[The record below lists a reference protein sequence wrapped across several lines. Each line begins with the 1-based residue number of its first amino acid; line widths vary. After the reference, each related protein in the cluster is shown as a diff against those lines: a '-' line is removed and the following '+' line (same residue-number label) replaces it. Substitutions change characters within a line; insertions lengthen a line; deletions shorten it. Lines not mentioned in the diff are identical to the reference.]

1 MGAADINKAGT
12 NAATVN
18 NLLILLS
25 IYPPSPLASLAAF
38 DYPKPLLKRIKKLPK
53 AYNLIKII
61 SVKIHTKL
69 SAYQPR
75 KLV

>member
-1 MGAADINKAGT
+1 MI
-12 NAATVN
+12 
-18 NLLILLS
+18 
-25 IYPPSPLASLAAF
+25 PPSPLASLAAF
-38 DYPKPLLKRIKKLPK
+38 DYPKPLLKRIKKLPE